1 MTSAED
7 FHLISWKNFFGLGAV
22 AVGVMIPVGLRYW
35 FRTEEEGVEEYA
47 IECGDEEEGLRKD
60 YDDDDDD
67 DDDGDIILEAGPSIA
82 SRHVK

>member
-35 FRTEEEGVEEYA
+35 FRAEEEVVEEYVA
-47 IECGDEEEGLRKD
+47 ECGDEEEGVAGKD
-60 YDDDDDD
+60 YDDE
-67 DDDGDIILEAGPSIA
+67 DDGDIILEAGPSIA
-82 SRHVK
+82 NRHVK